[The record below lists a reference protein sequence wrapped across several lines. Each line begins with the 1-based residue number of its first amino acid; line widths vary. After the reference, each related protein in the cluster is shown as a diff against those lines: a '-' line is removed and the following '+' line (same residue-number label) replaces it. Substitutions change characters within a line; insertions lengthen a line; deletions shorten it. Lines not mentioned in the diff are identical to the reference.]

1 MSSEPTSAELAGY
14 PAVARAHREHE
25 RFHSVLK
32 LEDAVAWRRD
42 SNALK
47 LLADRWSS
55 PADSEIDRDDPAH
68 GAVGCADLNQPAV
81 VATTGILFMEGET
94 EPAEL
99 SAMKARIGQA
109 ADRYRR
115 LSRWLA
121 GHMAAE
127 WPRLTTLLTPGLVES
142 ARPRLMALTRTTAA
156 ANAYDLVAHLLTATA
171 HALDNQDLTPAGVR
185 RDPPSAAAL
194 LRTASWLL
202 DSAAATVAEAGARLS
217 LSDPD
222 WTAFIDAAASATTQ
236 TGDRP

>member
-1 MSSEPTSAELAGY
+1 MTSEPTSAELGGY
-14 PAVARAHREHE
+14 LAVARAHREHE

-32 LEDAVAWRRD
+32 LEEAVAWRRD

-55 PADSEIDRDDPAH
+55 PEGGQSDREDPTH
-68 GAVGCADLNQPAV
+68 GAVGCTDLNEPAV

-99 SAMKARIGQA
+99 TSMKARIGHA
-109 ADRYRR
+109 ATRYRQ
-115 LSRWLA
+115 LSDWLH
-121 GHMAAE
+121 GHMAEE
-127 WPRLTTLLTPGLVES
+127 WPRLTTLLTPRLVGS
-142 ARPRLMALTRTTAA
+142 AQPRLRALTRTTAA

-171 HALDNQDLTPAGVR
+171 HALDNQDLTPVGVR
-185 RDPPSAAAL
+185 RDPPGAAAV
-194 LRTASWLL
+194 LRTAAWLL

-222 WTAFIDAAASATTQ
+222 WTAFIDAAAAAVQ
-236 TGDRP
+236 DD